1 MRGRTRRKGCPVKF
15 GTTAGGVLLAAFLVA
30 LSGCSRSGTLSGDV
44 TARTTSGDAIQG
56 TRMSVFLVLPSEVFE
71 REWAET
77 VATFK
82 KEVAPAAA
90 AQKAA
95 EHQAEEAKLAWDRAL
110 AASGKTSARR
120 GQWTLA
126 FGDSR
131 PAGSQ
136 QHWRNVRWTQGRA
149 FQARKRVWEIVQKYE
164 EHAHALVE
172 KHAKQRV
179 QTDETG
185 HYVIVKV
192 PAGKAYVYAR
202 LRDKSTDA
210 VWFLP
215 IQVETGTQRADLT
228 PENQR
233 HWSFVP

>member
-1 MRGRTRRKGCPVKF
+1 MWGTDREGIRKELGK
-15 GTTAGGVLLAAFLVA
+15 TAVGLLLAAALVV
-30 LSGCSRSGTLSGDV
+30 LSGCARSGTVSGDV
-44 TARTTSGDAIQG
+44 TVRTTSGDVAQG
-56 TRMSVFLVLPSEVFE
+56 ARMSVFLVLPSEAFE

-77 VATFK
+77 VAMF
-82 KEVAPAAA
+82 ERDVAPAAA
-90 AQKAA
+90 AQKTA
-95 EHQAEEAKLAWDRAL
+95 EHHAKEAKLAWDRAL
-110 AASGKTSARR
+110 AARAKTSRSR

-126 FGDSR
+126 LKDSR

-136 QHWRNVRWTQGRA
+136 QHWLNVRWTEARA

-164 EHAHALVE
+164 EQAHGLIE
-172 KHAKQRV
+172 KHAAQRV

-202 LRDKSTDA
+202 LRDTGADS

-215 IQVETGTQRADLT
+215 IQVEAGTQRADLT

-233 HWSFVP
+233 NWSFVP